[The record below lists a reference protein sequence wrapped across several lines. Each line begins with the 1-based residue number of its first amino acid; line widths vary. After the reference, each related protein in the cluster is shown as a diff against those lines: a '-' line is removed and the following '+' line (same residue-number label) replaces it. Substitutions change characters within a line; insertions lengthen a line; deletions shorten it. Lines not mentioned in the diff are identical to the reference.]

1 MSSVLDASA
10 LLAYVLDEPG
20 AERVLAALRAGAVVA
35 AVNWAETLA
44 RLAEL
49 GADPA
54 SEAVRLRT
62 LLDGALRIA
71 PLDEV
76 QCVEIARLRPT
87 TRPLGLSLGDRAC
100 LALGSAL
107 GLPVLTADRSWTGLG
122 IGVRVEL
129 VR

>member
-1 MSSVLDASA
+1 
-10 LLAYVLDEPG
+10 
-20 AERVLAALRAGAVVA
+20 VLAALRAGAVVA

-76 QCVEIARLRPT
+76 QCVEIARLRPI